1 MKVFVILLVMVAL
14 AASAPQGKN
23 IKDVLLDPSSTQGQI
38 AGALRA
44 EGKAFICNGPLDE
57 LMNDLKLPPGP
68 TVGFVFMVKIQE
80 CRE

>member
-1 MKVFVILLVMVAL
+1 MSMISHL
-14 AASAPQGKN
+14 
-23 IKDVLLDPSSTQGQI
+23 IKFNFIINPTDLKFLQ
-38 AGALRA
+38 LRA